1 VRSQAAPPATA
12 DTGRSND
19 ESVALGVARSARV
32 ITAAALVM
40 SISFTALI
48 AAHVQFMRLFGVGM
62 TLAVVVDAT
71 LVRLVLVP
79 AFMRV
84 MGRWNW
90 WAPKP
95 LARLHERFAID
106 EGAMVVHPVEPD
118 RGEPE
123 RDLHPAGTAAA
134 GRHRAT
140 ATRVAFGHAGARA
153 LRDRDLE
160 ALSRP

>member
-1 VRSQAAPPATA
+1 
-12 DTGRSND
+12 
-19 ESVALGVARSARV
+19 
-32 ITAAALVM
+32 
-40 SISFTALI
+40 
-48 AAHVQFMRLFGVGM
+48 MRLFGGGM

-95 LARLHERFAID
+95 LARLHERFGID
-106 EGAMVVHPVEPD
+106 EGAMVVARPVEPD
-118 RGEPE
+118 RGESE
-123 RDLHPAGTAAA
+123 RDLHPAGTVAA

-140 ATRVAFGHAGARA
+140 ATGVAFGHAGPRA
-153 LRDRDLE
+153 LRVRDPE

>member
-1 VRSQAAPPATA
+1 MGAN
-12 DTGRSND
+12 ND
-19 ESVALGVARSARV
+19 ESVALGVARTARV

-40 SISFTALI
+40 SISFAALI
-48 AAHVQFMRLFGVGM
+48 AAHVQFMRMFGVGM

-84 MGRWNW
+84 LGRWNW

-95 LARLHERFAID
+95 LARLHKRFGID
-106 EGAMVVHPVEPD
+106 EGGMVAVHPVEPD
-118 RGEPE
+118 PCEPE
-123 RDLHPAGTAAA
+123 RDLHPAGTVAT

-140 ATRVAFGHAGARA
+140 STRDAFGNAPPRA
-153 LRDRDLE
+153 LHDRDTE
-160 ALSRP
+160 ALSQA